1 MALQFA
7 SVLDFSRRR
16 RRWLLLAAAVGVS
29 GYGAYRFY
37 HLPSVYRKR
46 KQIAKLVGAIFSLSD
61 LLCSSAEVLG
71 LVSSDLNRFL
81 RSDADEIPASLRQL
95 VKIARS
101 EEFAESVSRVSEAVT
116 VGIVRGFGS
125 ASNHGEK
132 NESAL
137 TSFSDRFF
145 EKLFS
150 PAGSGF
156 ASVVV
161 GSFARNLV
169 IAFYSKREA
178 GGDESVDRTDKAAV
192 PEWFH
197 LLSCDDSRKL
207 IADCIQR
214 FVSTAVSVYL
224 EKTMTINAYDQ
235 IFSGFTNPNHEAK
248 VKDILVLVCNG
259 AIETLV
265 RTSHQVMTNRGL
277 LTPSVDKADG
287 IAQKGELDINHRGK
301 TSSLD
306 ENEANSSAGWVDRVS
321 STVAVPSN
329 RKLVLDVTGR
339 VTFETVRSFLDF
351 LSWKLC
357 DSARRAA
364 KVAREEVV
372 ERAVEVVRYVSAKS
386 MALFTI
392 CLTLCLQ
399 LCMCWNRT
407 LDTRLS
413 FLSL

>member
-357 DSARRAA
+357 DSARRGA

-372 ERAVEVVRYVSAKS
+372 ERAVEVVR
-386 MALFTI
+386 
-392 CLTLCLQ
+392 
-399 LCMCWNRT
+399 T